1 MTINVLSSRLFPAQ
15 SSSQRAT
22 AGPGAPSSPVED
34 RASSS
39 HLRTRPWSCPHQ
51 SRWMSQR
58 ALRPLPLSP
67 SVSLPASTWV
77 RWSSRPIPWRPS
89 GPSIYVWTYDPPRLF
104 RKVYFLT
111 LFFFL
116 SIFFKKQ
123 SKKIWMLET
132 IKIQNCT
139 STHYIYCPS
148 LEFVR
153 GSGTPASA
161 TDDITVSPLLLRHL
175 RSHYLFVFWPSL
187 YELDWKSFGE
197 KAWNQRRCKLS
208 MQLI

>member
-1 MTINVLSSRLFPAQ
+1 MSSLHVFFQPSQVLSGRLLGPEPPPPRWRTERPPVT
-15 SSSQRAT
+15 S
-22 AGPGAPSSPVED
+22 GPGHGAVHTRADGCHNELWGLGPSPHPSAYRRQPGSDEAAGLSRGGQAA
-34 RASSS
+34 RASTYEPM
-39 HLRTRPWSCPHQ
+39 TR
-51 SRWMSQR
+51 R
-58 ALRPLPLSP
+58 A
-67 SVSLPASTWV
+67 SLGKFISW
-77 RWSSRPIPWRPS
+77 
-89 GPSIYVWTYDPPRLF
+89 
-104 RKVYFLT
+104 
-111 LFFFL
+111 LFFFFL
-116 SIFFKKQ
+116 LIFFKKQ

-175 RSHYLFVFWPSL
+175 RSHDLFVFWPSL